1 MPQIGR
7 VIMPAPELIETW
19 WVIQD
24 HPEFGSITYH
34 CHGQDKAKA
43 EQDAILAAERLPAA
57 KHGTFSVERRPCEYC
72 SGLDDQFDQW
82 ED

>member
-1 MPQIGR
+1 MIEITYKKGR
-7 VIMPAPELIETW
+7 ATMPAPELIETW

-24 HPEFGSITYH
+24 HPELGSLTYH

-43 EQDAILAAERLPAA
+43 EQDALRAA
-57 KHGTFSVERRPCEYC
+57 KRLGVKGGTFSVERRPCEYC
-72 SGLDDQFDQW
+72 TGLDPW